1 MRSVFAVAKRC
12 DATIQQR
19 SSCIAGNSGIGRRRG
34 PKLRWWAWSDLFI
47 LFFLHTFLSIGM
59 SSNVPIAGH
68 GITAPTPQNTP
79 LNTAPIAQGLSKPT
93 VPVIAEDDEQE
104 QENGEDMVSDSPEAQ
119 ALLLGMVQKRLAG
132 LNGQSSGYIESL
144 PLAQKISL
152 EGIKGLQVQQD
163 ELQAKL
169 KREITQLEKKVS
181 LSITTS
187 TLINPSES
195 VPRLGTALIWA

>member
-1 MRSVFAVAKRC
+1 M
-12 DATIQQR
+12 
-19 SSCIAGNSGIGRRRG
+19 
-34 PKLRWWAWSDLFI
+34 
-47 LFFLHTFLSIGM
+47 
-59 SSNVPIAGH
+59 
-68 GITAPTPQNTP
+68 TAPTPQNTP
-79 LNTAPIAQGLSKPT
+79 LNTAPIAQGLSMPT

-104 QENGEDMVSDSPEAQ
+104 QENVEDTVSDPPEAQ

-181 LSITTS
+181 VSITTL
-187 TLINPSES
+187 TLIYPSEL
-195 VPRLGTALIWA
+195 VPRLGTALI

>member
-1 MRSVFAVAKRC
+1 
-12 DATIQQR
+12 
-19 SSCIAGNSGIGRRRG
+19 
-34 PKLRWWAWSDLFI
+34 
-47 LFFLHTFLSIGM
+47 M

-104 QENGEDMVSDSPEAQ
+104 QENDEDMVSDLPEAQ

-181 LSITTS
+181 LSITTF
-187 TLINPSES
+187 TLINRSES
-195 VPRLGTALIWA
+195 VPQLGTALI

>member
-1 MRSVFAVAKRC
+1 
-12 DATIQQR
+12 
-19 SSCIAGNSGIGRRRG
+19 
-34 PKLRWWAWSDLFI
+34 
-47 LFFLHTFLSIGM
+47 M

-104 QENGEDMVSDSPEAQ
+104 QENDEDMVSDPPEAQ

-181 LSITTS
+181 LSITTF
-187 TLINPSES
+187 TLINRSES
-195 VPRLGTALIWA
+195 VPQLGTALI

>member
-1 MRSVFAVAKRC
+1 
-12 DATIQQR
+12 
-19 SSCIAGNSGIGRRRG
+19 
-34 PKLRWWAWSDLFI
+34 
-47 LFFLHTFLSIGM
+47 M

-104 QENGEDMVSDSPEAQ
+104 QENDEDMVSDPPEAQ

-181 LSITTS
+181 LSITTF
-187 TLINPSES
+187 TLINRSES
-195 VPRLGTALIWA
+195 VPQLGTALIWA